1 VIPQPA
7 FPPVPGQL
15 SETLFSQSSRYYGI
29 EVLKISLPS
38 GRAVS
43 YVERRFLPP
52 HESLEVIDHH
62 TVIQGDR
69 IDNVA
74 AHYFGNPEM
83 FYRLCDGNYELDPSA
98 LTSNASLTLNITLPA
113 RTVGRSDA

>member
-1 VIPQPA
+1 MIPQAP
-7 FPPVPGQL
+7 FPPEAGNL

-29 EVLKISLPS
+29 EVLKITLPG
-38 GRAVS
+38 GRMVS

-62 TVIQGDR
+62 AVIQGDR

-74 AHYFGNPEM
+74 AHYFGDPEM
-83 FYRLCDGNYELDPSA
+83 FYRLCDGNFELDPGA
-98 LTSNASLTLNITLPA
+98 LTANAGLRLNITLSP
-113 RTVGRSDA
+113 RTAGRSDA